1 MSGGGQN
8 ISGSVEAPR
17 SSGGMNNQNTLS
29 ATQRSIRIYRN

>member
-8 ISGSVEAPR
+8 ISGSVEALR
-17 SSGGMNNQNTLS
+17 SSGGMNNTLS